1 MPQNQFNDQLCAEDV
16 LSSQKFLSGNY
27 NTAVQEAANPN
38 LRKDFMEIQ
47 RQEQDAAQKVF
58 SYMNQKGWY
67 KVSPA
72 DPKMI
77 DDARSKAQQQV
88 GGQAGMPGGAGGTRG
103 AGERRFL

>member
-1 MPQNQFNDQLCAEDV
+1 MTQNQLDDQMCIEDV
-16 LSSQKFLSGNY
+16 LSSQKFLSSNY
-27 NTAVQEAANPN
+27 NTAVQEAANPK
-38 LRKDFMEIQ
+38 LRQDLMEIQ

-77 DDARSKAQQQV
+77 DNARMKAQQQI
-88 GGQAGMPGGAGGTRG
+88 GGQAGMPGGAGRE
-103 AGERRFL
+103 ERQFL